1 MSDGLRKAL
10 EETTVE
16 TGRPRHALEDFR
28 REVTMMVRVLA
39 RKGAGGDQIQDIF

>member
-1 MSDGLRKAL
+1 MRDGLRKAL

-16 TGRPRHALEDFR
+16 TGRPSRVLENFR
-28 REVTMMVRVLA
+28 REVMMMVRVLV

>member
-1 MSDGLRKAL
+1 MRDGLRKAL

-16 TGRPRHALEDFR
+16 TGDQGVHWRISG
-28 REVTMMVRVLA
+28 EVMMMVRVLV